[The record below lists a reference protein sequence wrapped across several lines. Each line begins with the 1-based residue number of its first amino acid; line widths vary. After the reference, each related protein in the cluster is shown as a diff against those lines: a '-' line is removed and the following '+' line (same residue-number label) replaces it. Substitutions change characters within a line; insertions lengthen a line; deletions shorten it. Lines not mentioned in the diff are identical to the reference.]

1 MNRTLTI
8 IVAVL
13 GGIMILL
20 LAVVFVVVLQ
30 DIRSTSEDASPTLVS
45 TAQAELTAAPEG
57 EDLPP
62 AVVDVPATFTPLP
75 TSPATETPIATTPA
89 PTDTP
94 APTNT
99 LPPPT
104 LTNTPVPV
112 VIPTNPPPPP
122 APPPTDAPPPAP
134 PPQDT
139 RGLTATS
146 FNLQPRSDFRVNQQ
160 IWFDFSLVNSTGGE
174 VPYARLGVMPRKG
187 GADRPEWFQQS
198 YGGPNATIKPQGLN
212 HEDNIKLPE
221 SGTYT
226 LRLAICFDSWEAC
239 NSGGGNWATL
249 SNEIP
254 VDIS

>member
-1 MNRTLTI
+1 MNKTLTI

-20 LAVVFVVVLQ
+20 LAVVFVVLLQNVLSSS
-30 DIRSTSEDASPTLVS
+30 DDAPPTLAS
-45 TAQAELTAAPEG
+45 TAQAELTSAPEG
-57 EDLPP
+57 EDVPT
-62 AVVDVPATFTPLP
+62 VVVEVPSTFTPLP
-75 TSPATETPIATTPA
+75 TSTSTETPIATTPA

-99 LPPPT
+99 LPPATP
-104 LTNTPVPV
+104 TNTPAPV
-112 VIPTNPPPPP
+112 IIPTNPPPPP
-122 APPPTDAPPPAP
+122 PPPTDAPPPAP

-139 RGLTATS
+139 RGLVATH
-146 FNLQPRSDFRVNQQ
+146 FGLQPRSDYRVNQQ
-160 IWFDFSLVNSTGGE
+160 LWFDFSIVNNTGGE
-174 VPYARLGVMPRKG
+174 VPYYRLGVMPRKD
-187 GADRPEWFQQS
+187 GADRIEWFQQS

-239 NSGGGNWATL
+239 NSGGGTWVTM
-249 SNEIP
+249 SNEISIT
-254 VDIS
+254 IS